1 MDNERHITQTI
12 IDVHDYQQPEVNYQM
27 QIVKPELD
35 LNYLK
40 TLSGMLKCICITL
53 DFVCFICL
61 VVGGPAIYRGVGWMI
76 FICIIAML
84 VSLVLLIFY
93 LFHIVDILHQIPWI
107 VSEMVFY
114 FAWAVL
120 FLICGCVLTLIGTR
134 FHSIT
139 GYSIAAFFS
148 FGALCAYGFDSY
160 LKFLAWR
167 HDEVATGGR
176 TLKYLPHADIMV
188 LSEANH
194 AIEVVES

>member
-107 VSEMVFY
+107 VS
-114 FAWAVL
+114 
-120 FLICGCVLTLIGTR
+120 
-134 FHSIT
+134 
-139 GYSIAAFFS
+139 FFS